1 MNGSQNAILL
11 TAGILHQPGA
21 KTAHGLIR
29 KSSRFNIVGVI
40 DKSFPGQDAGY
51 IIDKKERGIKIFAS
65 VKDFLV
71 NSGIKSSY
79 AVVGVALP
87 GGKLPQEMVDDIS
100 QAIGSGMSVVS
111 GMHDF
116 LSDNQQLRSLAEAHH
131 VSLIDIRKPRPK
143 DQLKFWTGS
152 ILQVKA
158 PIIGVLGTDC
168 ALGKRTTAVMITE
181 AMKKKGKNAQMV
193 FTGQT
198 GWLQGHE
205 YGFILDSTYN
215 DFISGELENAV
226 VTCYRETSPDIIFV
240 EGQSSLFNP
249 SGPCGAELLLSAQ
262 CKGVILQHAPA
273 RVHYNGH
280 EHTGIKISLE
290 RELAAIKLYGA
301 HVIAITLNTKELSA
315 EEAIQYKRELEKNYQ
330 LPVVLPLEEGMD
342 QLSHLVEE
350 YMLRFAIA
358 DPVNN

>member
-1 MNGSQNAILL
+1 MNGSQNAIVL
-11 TAGILHQPGA
+11 TAGILHQSGA

-40 DKSFPGQDAGY
+40 DNSFPGQDAGY
-51 IIDKKERGIKIFAS
+51 IIDKKERGIKIFSS
-65 VKDFLV
+65 VADFLA
-71 NSGIKSSY
+71 NSGIKADY
-79 AVVGVALP
+79 AIVGVALP
-87 GGKLPQEMVDDIS
+87 GGKLPKEMAEDIA
-100 QAIGSGMSVVS
+100 QAIKSGMSIVS

-116 LSDNQQLRSLAEAHH
+116 LSDIPEIRSLAEVHH
-131 VSLIDIRKPRPK
+131 VNLIDIRKPRPK

-158 PIIGVLGTDC
+158 PIVGVLGTDC

-181 AMKKKGKNAQMV
+181 AMRKKGKNAQMI

-198 GWLQGHE
+198 GWLQGHQ

-226 VTCYRETSPDIIFV
+226 VTCYQETSPDIIFV

-262 CKGVILQHAPA
+262 CRGVILQHSPA
-273 RVHYNGH
+273 RLYYNGQ
-280 EHTGIKISLE
+280 EHTGIKISLD
-290 RELAAIKLYGA
+290 RELAALKLYDA
-301 HVIAITLNTKELSA
+301 HVIAITLNTQGLTA
-315 EEAIQYKRELEKNYQ
+315 EEAMNYKSAMEKNYQ
-330 LPVVLPLEEGMD
+330 IPVILPLEEGMG
-342 QLSHLVEE
+342 QLSQLVEA
-350 YMLRFAIA
+350 YMLQFEH
-358 DPVNN
+358 DPVGI